1 MFNPSIYHNLQ
12 EALLKNNVLDFLF
25 WVCFLEIGSHY
36 IHLTGLEFVMS
47 TRTTS
52 DAQPSLQGTR
62 IKGEGVPPCLVCMI
76 CLFSCMCISTCIW
89 GPEVR
94 QGIGLW
100 GTHTCHVQVRKQLL
114 EICSLLQF
122 RIQKQSSGPSGLCSN
137 HFYPRSHLAD
147 MIACFKWLTVSH
159 VIQNSSNQEGV

>member
-47 TRTTS
+47 TRPTS

-76 CLFSCMCISTCIW
+76 YAYFHACVYLHVYGAQRSDRALDCGEHTHVMQKSESNFWKSVLSFSFGFRNRAQVHQACVATTF
-89 GPEVR
+89 
-94 QGIGLW
+94 
-100 GTHTCHVQVRKQLL
+100 THGATL
-114 EICSLLQF
+114 
-122 RIQKQSSGPSGLCSN
+122 
-137 HFYPRSHLAD
+137 
-147 MIACFKWLTVSH
+147 IACFKWLTVSH
-159 VIQNSSNQEGV
+159 VIQNSSNQEWV